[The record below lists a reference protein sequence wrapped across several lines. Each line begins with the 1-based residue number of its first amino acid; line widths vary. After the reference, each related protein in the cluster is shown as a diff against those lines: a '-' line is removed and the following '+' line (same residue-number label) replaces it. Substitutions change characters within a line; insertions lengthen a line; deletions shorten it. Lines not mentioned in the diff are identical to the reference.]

1 MGRRNTRQVGLRMDR
16 DSLSE
21 MHQGEPVALLRIYIG
36 ESDRWKG
43 KPLYEAI
50 MLTARESGM
59 AGCTVMRAVAGFGAN
74 SRIRTARVLRLSM
87 DLPIVV
93 ELVDLTAKLETF
105 VGQIEEM
112 IKDGLVIIEPVDVRI
127 YRSGK

>member
-1 MGRRNTRQVGLRMDR
+1 
-16 DSLSE
+16 

-112 IKDGLVIIEPVDVRI
+112 IIDGLVIIEPVDVRI